1 MDVTRFVIGAFPRCG
16 VGREGLNR
24 SAWNELKGMTTM
36 WRLWALASLTG
47 WLVLCSNP
55 MGVLAQDAEKPAD
68 PAAAA
73 ATEAP
78 TAAAA
83 PAAAEPAAEV
93 TYDIPSDAVLA
104 YSVDNLLLFLAAVLV
119 IFMQA
124 GFALVEVGLNSAK
137 NAVNILFKNT
147 IDFCLGV
154 LMFWVVGYALMY
166 PGGDFAGKYFGY
178 AQPNFE
184 AVPTADEIKAG
195 FSTAPGTLRKLHP
208 QADFLFQ
215 AAFCATAATI
225 VSGAVA
231 GRLKFSS
238 YLIYTLIIT
247 GLVYPIGGFWKWGG
261 GWLAAMGFHDFAG
274 SIVVH
279 ACGGFA
285 GLAGAI
291 ALGPRLGRYTAE
303 GKSKPIPGHNL
314 AYATLGVFILLIG
327 WYGFNPGSQLAF
339 AGESNLGAV
348 VKIAVNTT
356 LAGCA
361 GGIVAMLLSWCVFT
375 KPDLTMCLNGILA
388 GLVGITANCDC
399 VTNLESIIIGAIA
412 GVLVM
417 IAVIALDKLMIDD
430 PVGAFPVHGIC
441 GLWGG
446 IATGIFGDGKNLTTQ
461 LIGSFSIAA
470 FSFIVMAIVF
480 FGLKAVG
487 QLRVSKQ
494 EEIEGLDIHEHGMP
508 CYGADAA

>member
-1 MDVTRFVIGAFPRCG
+1 
-16 VGREGLNR
+16 
-24 SAWNELKGMTTM
+24 M
-36 WRLWALASLTG
+36 WRKWALASLLG
-47 WLVLCSNP
+47 MMVLGSVTVNP
-55 MGVLAQDAEKPAD
+55 VFAQDKVEAAE
-68 PAAAA
+68 
-73 ATEAP
+73 TP
-78 TAAAA
+78 TAAA
-83 PAAAEPAAEV
+83 PPGENRDAAETAKPDEKPAEV
-93 TYDIPSDAVLA
+93 TYDVPSDMSLS
-104 YSVDNLLLFLAAVLV
+104 YSIDSLLLFLSAVLV

-124 GFALVEVGLNSAK
+124 GFALVEVGLNSGK

-147 IDFCLGV
+147 IDFCMGV
-154 LMFWVVGYALMY
+154 LVFYFVGYALMY
-166 PGGDFAGKYFGY
+166 PGADFAGKYFGY
-178 AQPNFE
+178 HQSDFQAE
-184 AVPTADEIKAG
+184 PTAEEIKAG

-225 VSGAVA
+225 VSGSVA

-238 YLIYTLIIT
+238 YLIYTLILT

-261 GWLAAMGFHDFAG
+261 GWLAVMGFHDFAG

-291 ALGPRLGRYTAE
+291 ALGPRLGRYTAD
-303 GKSKPIPGHNL
+303 GKSRPIPGHNL
-314 AYATLGVFILLIG
+314 AYATLGVFILMIG

-339 AGESNLGAV
+339 SGEGNVKAV
-348 VKIAVNTT
+348 MTIAVNTT
-356 LAGCA
+356 LAGCV
-361 GGIVAMLLSWCVFT
+361 GGVVAMFLSWVVFG

-399 VTNLESIIIGAIA
+399 VTNLESIYIGAIA

-417 IAVIALDKLMIDD
+417 VAIVVLDKLMIDD
-430 PVGAFPVHGIC
+430 PVGAFPVHGVC
-441 GLWGG
+441 GMWGG
-446 IATGIFGDGKNLTTQ
+446 IATGIFGEGKNLMTQ
-461 LIGSFSIAA
+461 LTGSFAIAG
-470 FSFIVMAIVF
+470 FSFVVMMIIF
-480 FGLKAVG
+480 FGLKAIG

-508 CYGADAA
+508 CYGADVA